1 VTTPFR
7 TLLGLLFPSWTF
19 FDAVRLTPL
28 LQLRRLPAPGAASEW
43 VPALTAPRRRWWHV
57 LFNAA
62 GAQTLA
68 AQTVVEGWARELS
81 DSAYSA
87 DGGSS
92 LPLVLA
98 MAEHAVRER
107 GWHTADGAGAWQ
119 LRLIVAEND
128 DTSSAHQEGETLLY
142 ESDRLPLPGPIDRPR
157 T

>member
-1 VTTPFR
+1 
-7 TLLGLLFPSWTF
+7 
-19 FDAVRLTPL
+19 
-28 LQLRRLPAPGAASEW
+28 
-43 VPALTAPRRRWWHV
+43 
-57 LFNAA
+57 
-62 GAQTLA
+62 
-68 AQTVVEGWARELS
+68 
-81 DSAYSA
+81 
-87 DGGSS
+87 
-92 LPLVLA
+92 